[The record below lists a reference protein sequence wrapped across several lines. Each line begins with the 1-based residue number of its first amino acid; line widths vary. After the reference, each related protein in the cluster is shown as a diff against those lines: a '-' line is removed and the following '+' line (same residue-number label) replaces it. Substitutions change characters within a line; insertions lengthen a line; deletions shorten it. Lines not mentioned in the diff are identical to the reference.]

1 MQFHWGLTLPLWG
14 WICKWNTNEL
24 KVFSL
29 WELINRGAPLLH
41 IYIFF
46 SSQVRVLQSQITVLS
61 QANYIEQVPHYPVA
75 NITHVYLPPSSIFS
89 RVLQAEGYSRERRT
103 ACEGETTLVNTL
115 IGQAGD
121 ADIRPSLRKGGQAH
135 LLSAFFRETLFTKI
149 MCWRYPAHWNQNGL
163 QGQTQKKKER
173 NTLQYVNDA
182 LSLAPSLSFPLSL
195 SLSGK
200 LDKRK
205 WILNGMNSFSLIV
218 CSDASP

>member
-46 SSQVRVLQSQITVLS
+46 SSQVRVLQSQITVLL

-103 ACEGETTLVNTL
+103 ACEGETTPVNTL

-135 LLSAFFRETLFTKI
+135 LLSAFFRETLFTTI
-149 MCWRYPAHWNQNGL
+149 ICWWYPAHWNQNGL
-163 QGQTQKKKER
+163 QGQTKKKRQKE
-173 NTLQYVNDA
+173 TLHNMWMM
-182 LSLAPSLSFPLSL
+182 LSL
-195 SLSGK
+195 SLSLFPALPLSGK

>member
-46 SSQVRVLQSQITVLS
+46 SSQVRVLQSQITVLL

-89 RVLQAEGYSRERRT
+89 RVLEAEGYSRERRPGCT
-103 ACEGETTLVNTL
+103 GEPELCATLVNRL
-115 IGQAGD
+115 IDEAED
-121 ADIRPSLRKGGQAH
+121 ADIWPSLGKGGQVH
-135 LLSAFFRETLFTKI
+135 LLRAFLRETLFTTI
-149 MCWRYPAHWNQNGL
+149 IFWQYPAHWNQNGL
-163 QGQTQKKKER
+163 QGQTKNKKHFTICEWC
-173 NTLQYVNDA
+173 
-182 LSLAPSLSFPLSL
+182 SLFLCLYL

-218 CSDASP
+218 CCDASP